1 MLKIRLG
8 QRGKKGQRFY
18 QIVVV
23 DSHNSRDTKDYL
35 AVLGYWDRNKKKFK
49 FDIKEYEIWLSRGAQ
64 PTADIKRKYEK
75 NMIIHT
81 KEH

>member
-35 AVLGYWDRNKKKFK
+35 AVLGY
-49 FDIKEYEIWLSRGAQ
+49 
-64 PTADIKRKYEK
+64 
-75 NMIIHT
+75 
-81 KEH
+81 